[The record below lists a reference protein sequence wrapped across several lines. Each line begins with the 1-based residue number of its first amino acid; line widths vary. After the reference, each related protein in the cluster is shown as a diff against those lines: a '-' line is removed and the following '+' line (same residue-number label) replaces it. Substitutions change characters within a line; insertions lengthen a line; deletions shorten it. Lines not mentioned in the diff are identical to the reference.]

1 MKHGVFFDLFGTL
14 LIYTDMRKAWDDWL
28 SALYENFRQ
37 FGLKM
42 SKDSFALK
50 CNGFFRKPQPSLNI
64 LNFTIFEHRIHNLGL
79 DLGLTIRS
87 EEIRKTAMD
96 TINAWQKY
104 VPLDP
109 NAITILETLKKGK
122 KLALITNFDHP
133 PHVYSVLSDLKLR
146 TFFDSIIISSEV
158 EVKKPNPLIFKFALK
173 QTKLK
178 SNEVC
183 YVGDTIE
190 DMEAAINAKIYPIL
204 IQRKISSENELIDDY
219 YSEKSQLIQN
229 KREFDFK
236 TVNKIADLKELIN
249 LID

>member
-1 MKHGVFFDLFGTL
+1 MIRGVFFDLFGTL
-14 LIYTDMRKAWDDWL
+14 LLYTDMRKAWDDWL
-28 SALYENFRQ
+28 LALYENFSD

-42 SKDSFALK
+42 SKDSFALR
-50 CNGFFRKPQPSLNI
+50 CNGFFKKPEPTLKDI
-64 LNFTIFEHRIHNLGL
+64 NFTIYEHRINDLGL
-79 DLGLTIRS
+79 DLGLKLKS
-87 EEIRKTAMD
+87 EELRKTAKD

-109 NAITILETLKKGK
+109 NAITILETLKKSK

-133 PHVYSVLSDLKLR
+133 PHVYSLLSDLKLR

-158 EVKKPNPLIFKFALK
+158 EVKKPNPLIFNFALK

-178 SNEVC
+178 ANEVC

-190 DMEAAINAKIYPIL
+190 DMEAAVNAKIYPIL